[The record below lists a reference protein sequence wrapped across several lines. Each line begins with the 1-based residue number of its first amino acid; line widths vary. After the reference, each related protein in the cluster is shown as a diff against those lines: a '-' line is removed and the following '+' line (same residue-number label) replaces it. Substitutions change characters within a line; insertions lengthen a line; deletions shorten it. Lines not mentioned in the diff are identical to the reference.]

1 MQRKGVPMLYERA
14 ATVLPTLYVCPVE
27 NVLGRVP
34 LIPCY
39 LNGNTRNT
47 IQYKYRGAV
56 PAEAA
61 ADSRQDSGTGSR
73 LFEINIWMWRY
84 GRTFPRE
91 FSVAAAAAM
100 RKQQVQESRAQ
111 GAATMARRRTARQV
125 AQVGHAE

>member
-1 MQRKGVPMLYERA
+1 MLYERS

-47 IQYKYRGAV
+47 IPHKYRGAV

-91 FSVAAAAAM
+91 IAVADSVEL
-100 RKQQVQESRAQ
+100 RKKRLAESRIR
-111 GAATMARRRTARQV
+111 GAATMKRRRE
-125 AQVGHAE
+125 AQRISRAGNDD